1 MFLARPAISSVGV
14 DVLGPSRALLVWE
27 GSRLLFGRG
36 VSDVDGDGSDC
47 WRALGRAAAAAV
59 AADGGGYVFYCA
71 RSVWSV
77 HLCGGF
83 AARVRRQAQG
93 FRTPQ
98 QRRSARG
105 GRLERTGDRK
115 SVV

>member
-36 VSDVDGDGSDC
+36 VSDVDGDGGDC

-59 AADGGGYVFYCA
+59 AADGGATFFTALAVCGLYICA
-71 RSVWSV
+71 VVLPLAS
-77 HLCGGF
+77 
-83 AARVRRQAQG
+83 
-93 FRTPQ
+93 
-98 QRRSARG
+98 G
-105 GRLERTGDRK
+105 GRLKEFALHNNGDLREE
-115 SVV
+115 V